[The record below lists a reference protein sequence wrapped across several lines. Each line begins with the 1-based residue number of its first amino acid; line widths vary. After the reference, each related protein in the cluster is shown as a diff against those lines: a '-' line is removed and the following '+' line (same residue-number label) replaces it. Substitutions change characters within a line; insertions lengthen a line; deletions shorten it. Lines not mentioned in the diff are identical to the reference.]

1 MKAFQLRFV
10 LAVLLVR
17 GFVLAGVAADA
28 APKFTLEQVM
38 SAPFSSDLT
47 AAPAKGRVAWVFN
60 AEGRRNVWVAEPAA
74 DGAYRSRQLT
84 HYSADDGQDLGELA
98 WSADAETVV
107 FTRGGDL
114 ETIRSY
120 PNAASSPEG
129 AEQNIW
135 EIPFAG
141 GEPKKLGEGYAATL
155 SPKSRALTY
164 IFKDQIW
171 LTNLDAGAKPTQL
184 IHAVGKARTPRWS
197 PDGARLA
204 FVNNRGDHS
213 FVGVYNFAAKSLTYL
228 DPSVDR
234 DSEPAWSPDGKRVAF
249 IRTPTSKP
257 EILARPRREGFPWS
271 IRVADASTGQG
282 REVWHADPGAGSVF
296 HGLVADSQLIWTMN
310 DSIVFPWEKTG
321 WSTLYAVDV
330 TLSTAEKPV
339 ARKLTADNF
348 EVECVSPGPDAAT
361 VVYSSN
367 QGDIDG
373 RHVWLVSVSSGEPPK
388 ALTRGTEI
396 ENYPVSLGGGRF
408 AMLHADARM
417 PMRPAMLAAD
427 GALRDLAPQA
437 QPKEFPASALI
448 VPQPVVIDAADGM
461 KIHCQLFLPP
471 GAGEGQKRP
480 AVVFSHGG
488 SRRQMLLGWH
498 YMDYYSNA
506 YAMNQY
512 LASRGFV
519 VLSVNYR
526 SGIGYGMEFRE
537 ALNYGAAGASEF
549 NDVLGAG
556 LYLKGRPEVDPKR
569 IACWGGS
576 YGGYLTAL
584 ALARA
589 SDLFAAGV
597 DLHGVHD
604 WNLELPTFTPEYDP
618 RERADFARVA
628 LTSSPI
634 SSVSTWRSPV
644 LLIHGDDDRNVPFA
658 ETVQLVEAL
667 RKQKVEFE
675 ELIFPDEIHDF
686 LLRRDWI
693 RAYTTAED
701 FLTRKLGGP
710 KDDRH

>member
-1 MKAFQLRFV
+1 MKSTISASFSIAVFAFC
-10 LAVLLVR
+10 AVAF
-17 GFVLAGVAADA
+17 GSAAEV

-38 SAPFSSDLT
+38 SAPFASDLT

-60 AEGRRNVWVAEPAA
+60 TEGRRNVWVAEPAA
-74 DGAYRSRQLT
+74 DGTYLSRQLT
-84 HYSADDGQDLGELA
+84 NYVADDGQDLGEIA
-98 WSADAETVV
+98 WSADAESVV

-114 ETIRSY
+114 ETIRTY
-120 PNAASSPEG
+120 PNAASSPG
-129 AEQNIW
+129 GVEQDIW
-135 EIPFAG
+135 EVPFAG
-141 GEPKKLGEGYAATL
+141 GEPRKLGEGYAATL
-155 SPKSRALTY
+155 SPKSRAVAY
-164 IFKDQIW
+164 ILKDQIW
-171 LTNLDAGAKPTQL
+171 LTNLDAGAKPAQL
-184 IHAVGKARTPRWS
+184 IHAVGKLRSPRWS
-197 PDGARLA
+197 PDGAKIA

-213 FVGVYNFAAKSLTYL
+213 FVGVYDFAAKSLTYL

-282 REVWHADPGAGSVF
+282 REVWHADEGAGSVF
-296 HGLVADSQLIWTMN
+296 HALVADSQLSWTMN
-310 DSIVFPWEKTG
+310 DSIVFSWEKTG
-321 WSTLYAVDV
+321 WSTLYAVDL
-330 TLSTAEKPV
+330 TLSTAEKPI
-339 ARKLTADNF
+339 ARKLTADKEDF

-373 RHVWLVSVSSGEPPK
+373 RHVWLASVSSGKPPV
-388 ALTRGTEI
+388 ALTRGKEI
-396 ENYPVSLGGGRF
+396 ENYPVSLGDGRY
-408 AMLHADARM
+408 ALLHADARM
-417 PMRPAMLAAD
+417 PMRPALLTAE

-461 KIHCQLFLPP
+461 KIHAQLFLPP
-471 GAGEGQKRP
+471 GANDGQRRP

-556 LYLKGRPEVDPKR
+556 LFLRGRAEVDPAR
-569 IACWGGS
+569 IGLWGGS
-576 YGGYLTAL
+576 YGGFLTAL
-584 ALARA
+584 GLGRA
-589 SDLFAAGV
+589 SDLFKVGV
-597 DLHGVHD
+597 DFHGVHD
-604 WNLELPTFTPEYDP
+604 WASRNFTASFDVDT
-618 RERADFARVA
+618 AGLQVA
-628 LTSSPI
+628 WESSPL
-634 SSVSTWRSPV
+634 SSVGSWRSPV
-644 LLIHGDDDRNVPFA
+644 LLIHGDDDRNVSF
-658 ETVQLVEAL
+658 EQTVRLVQEL
-667 RKQKVEFE
+667 RKHGVPFE
-675 ELIFPDEIHDF
+675 QLIFPDEIHGF
-686 LLRRDWI
+686 LLHRSWLKAYHATSDYLDRYL
-693 RAYTTAED
+693 RAPA
-701 FLTRKLGGP
+701 K
-710 KDDRH
+710 